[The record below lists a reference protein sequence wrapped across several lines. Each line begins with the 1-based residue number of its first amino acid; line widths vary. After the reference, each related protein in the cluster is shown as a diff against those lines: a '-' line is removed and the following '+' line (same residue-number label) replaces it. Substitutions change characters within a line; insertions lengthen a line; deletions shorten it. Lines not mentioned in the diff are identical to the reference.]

1 MTLSELNAHLVCA
14 LTIFIVGYLGVL
26 AAYFFR
32 DLEFFSVLNVFSG
45 GLMFSAGLIH
55 LLPDAAE
62 SLEDDYPWAF
72 FCCSSSF
79 LLLFLL
85 EKFLHQ
91 HYHAYHEVKTPPVY
105 TFEDSKVSPW
115 GSKSEVAHTPRKLTM
130 NDVDDEAGYQ
140 HSHGHSHLPDDFHEG
155 VFGCIT
161 FFIGLSAHSFLEGLG
176 LGSQNGTDIWAMF
189 VAIMAHK
196 GLAGFALGA
205 SFVRAGLSPCLI
217 NLWGLMFAIIT
228 PACVMFGYLMD
239 TAEDTQIDG
248 VMLALASGS
257 FLYVAIIEVL
267 AQEFLTDVTLTKVLS
282 CLTGWMVMA
291 LLAFWV

>member
-26 AAYFFR
+26 AAYYFR

-85 EKFLHQ
+85 EKVLHQ
-91 HYHAYHEVKTPPVY
+91 HYHAYHE
-105 TFEDSKVSPW
+105 
-115 GSKSEVAHTPRKLTM
+115 SEVAAHKPRKLSM
-130 NDVDDEAGYQ
+130 NDVDDETAHQ

-189 VAIMAHK
+189 VAIIAHK

-228 PACVMFGYLMD
+228 PTCVMFGYLMD
-239 TAEDTQIDG
+239 TAADTQIDG